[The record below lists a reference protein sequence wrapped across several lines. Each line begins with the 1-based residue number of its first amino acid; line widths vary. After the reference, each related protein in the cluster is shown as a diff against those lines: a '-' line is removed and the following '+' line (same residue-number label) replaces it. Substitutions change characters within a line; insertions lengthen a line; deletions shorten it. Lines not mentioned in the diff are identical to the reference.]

1 MPRVTFEDL
10 GASVIADVGSTLL
23 EVCDAHGLPMETSCG
38 GFAACNSCRVRLVRG
53 ELGPL
58 DPAEVAFLDRGDQRL
73 GCQAR
78 VIGDAVVRLDP
89 GA

>member
-53 ELGPL
+53 
-58 DPAEVAFLDRGDQRL
+58 
-73 GCQAR
+73 
-78 VIGDAVVRLDP
+78 VR
-89 GA
+89 